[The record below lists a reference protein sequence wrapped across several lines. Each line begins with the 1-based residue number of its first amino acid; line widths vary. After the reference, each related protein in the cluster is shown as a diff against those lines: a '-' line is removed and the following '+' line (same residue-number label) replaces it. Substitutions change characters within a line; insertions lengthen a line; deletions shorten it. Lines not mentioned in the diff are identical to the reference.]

1 MAFNINEMK
10 NNGLRLGGA
19 RPNQFDVIIELPSS
33 IRTLADK
40 EKDITLKVQAAQIP
54 SSTLGVIQVPYFGR
68 FMKYAG
74 DRSFQPWQVNVLND
88 EDFKFRHALE
98 SWSNSINEMV
108 GNKRKAFIDPAGNV
122 GNAYKTSALVRQYG
136 KRGNILRT
144 YKFEGIFPAQIA
156 EINLEWAS
164 NDQIEQFSVVF
175 EYDYWTVDGGST
187 ETLKGPKVGDLGTDV

>member
-1 MAFNINEMK
+1 MAFNINEMR
-10 NNGLRLGGA
+10 NNGLQFGGA
-19 RPNQFDVIIELPSS
+19 RPNYFDVIIAFPSS
-33 IRTLADK
+33 IRSLVNQ

-54 SSTLGVIQVPYFGR
+54 SSTLGVIQVPFFGR
-68 FMKYAG
+68 FTKYAG
-74 DRSFQPWQVNVLND
+74 DRTFQPWQVNVLND
-88 EDFKFRHALE
+88 EDFKLRNALE

-108 GNKRKAFIDPAGNV
+108 GNRRKSNIED
-122 GNAYKTSALVRQYG
+122 YKTSAFVRQYG
-136 KRGNILRT
+136 KRGNVLRT

-187 ETLKGPKVGDLGTDV
+187 GTLKGSNVGDFS

>member
-10 NNGLRLGGA
+10 NNGLQLGGA
-19 RPNQFDVIIELPSS
+19 RPNQFDVTITLPQV
-33 IRTLADK
+33 ITGLVNQ

-74 DRSFQPWQVNVLND
+74 V
-88 EDFKFRHALE
+88 RHALE
-98 SWSNSINEMV
+98 SWSNLINEMV
-108 GNKRKAFIDPAGNV
+108 GNKRNVFI

-144 YKFEGIFPAQIA
+144 YKFDGIFPAQIA

-175 EYDYWTVDGGST
+175 EYDYWTVVQSSQND
-187 ETLKGPKVGDLGTDV
+187 TLSGPIVGDLGI

>member
-10 NNGLRLGGA
+10 NNGLQLGGA
-19 RPNQFDVIIELPSS
+19 RPNQFDVTITLPQV
-33 IRTLADK
+33 ITGVNQ

-74 DRSFQPWQVNVLND
+74 DRTFQPWQVNVLND

-98 SWSNSINEMV
+98 SWSNLINEMV
-108 GNKRKAFIDPAGNV
+108 GNKRNVFI

-144 YKFEGIFPAQIA
+144 YNFNGIFPAQIA

-175 EYDYWTVDGGST
+175 EYDYWTVVQSSQND
-187 ETLKGPKVGDLGTDV
+187 TLSGPIVGDLGI

>member
-10 NNGLRLGGA
+10 NNGLQLGGA
-19 RPNQFDVIIELPSS
+19 RPNQFDVTITLPTA
-33 IRTLADK
+33 ITNLVNQER
-40 EKDITLKVQAAQIP
+40 DITLKVQAAQIP
-54 SSTLGVIQVPYFGR
+54 SSTVGVIQVPYFGR

-98 SWSNSINEMV
+98 TWSNLINEMV
-108 GNKRKAFIDPAGNV
+108 GNKRNGFL

-144 YKFEGIFPAQIA
+144 YKFDGIFPSQIA

-175 EYDYWTVDGGST
+175 EYDYWTVDSGTTG
-187 ETLKGPKVGDLGTDV
+187 TLKGSGVGDLGN